1 MKSVVL
7 AELQRFVLR
16 PNVSESSQYYAC
28 VFMNQVRTALM
39 AAGPASTLSL
49 FFRADRSC
57 D

>member
-28 VFMNQVRTALM
+28 VFMNQVRDAL
-39 AAGPASTLSL
+39 AAHGSPP
-49 FFRADRSC
+49 
-57 D
+57 